1 MWNKI
6 LLVLVGALLTI
17 AVIMFVNTM
26 QLSHHQIE
34 PGEMQPVMI
43 DQDAMVSR
51 FSAAIKFKTISFEN
65 PADRDTV
72 EFAAFLDF
80 IEREYPLVHERL
92 ERQLFNRY
100 TPLYFW
106 EGSNPA
112 LEPVLLMGHYDV
124 VPIDSTDIDGWDF
137 EPFSGEVSDG
147 FIYGRGTLDNKITV
161 MALLETAE
169 YLLAEGYEPAR
180 SIYFSFGHDEEIGGN
195 EGARMVSRYLEDNG
209 IKLDFVLD
217 EGGVVLT
224 DNPFSNKP
232 VAMVGV
238 AEKGYLS
245 LELIVRTQGGHSSQP
260 PDEMAIAILSEAV
273 AKLSKQ
279 KFPTRLDGATE
290 KMFDSMASKMPF
302 ATRMAY
308 ANRWLL
314 DGFIRR
320 NMASEPRSA
329 AMIQTT
335 IAPTMI
341 RAGVKDNVL
350 PNEARAVVNFRL
362 LPGDSFDDVENFVRN
377 AIGDERVQIRKYETI
392 QTSPSPVSSVSSD
405 SYLQIQQSIMN
416 RFGDIYVAPYLV
428 LGATD
433 SRYFSNV
440 TDQIYRF
447 MPVQFEADGLA
458 RIHGTNERID
468 VASYAGSV
476 GFYSD
481 LIKRVTE

>member
-1 MWNKI
+1 MVKKI
-6 LLVLVGALLTI
+6 LFVLLGAFLTI
-17 AVIMFVNTM
+17 LVIMIVNTV
-26 QLSHHQIE
+26 QLDHNQIE
-34 PGEMQPVMI
+34 PGEAEHVMI
-43 DQDAMVSR
+43 DQDAMVQR
-51 FSAAIKFKTISFEN
+51 FATAIQFRTISFEN

-100 TPLYFW
+100 TPLYFYQ
-106 EGSNPA
+106 GTNPA

-124 VPIDSTDIDGWDF
+124 VPVDSTDIDGWDF
-137 EPFSGEVSDG
+137 APFSGEVSGG

-169 YLLAEGYEPAR
+169 NLLSEGYEPVR

-195 EGARMVSRYLEDNG
+195 DGALQVSRYLEDND

-217 EGGVVLT
+217 EGGIVLT
-224 DNPFSNKP
+224 DNPLANKP
-232 VAMVGV
+232 VALVGV

-260 PDEMAIAILSEAV
+260 PKEMAIAILSDAV
-273 AKLSKQ
+273 SKVSSK

-290 KMFDSMASKMPF
+290 KMFDSIASKMLF
-302 ATRMAY
+302 LNRMVY
-308 ANRWLL
+308 ANRWLF
-314 DGFIRR
+314 DDVMRR

-362 LPGDSFDDVENFVRN
+362 LPGDSHEDVETFVRN
-377 AIGDERVQIRKYETI
+377 ATAIYHEPLWRYLC
-392 QTSPSPVSSVSSD
+392 SSISGSWCYGFEVLYQRDGSD
-405 SYLQIQQSIMN
+405 L
-416 RFGDIYVAPYLV
+416 PL
-428 LGATD
+428 
-433 SRYFSNV
+433 
-440 TDQIYRF
+440 
-447 MPVQFEADGLA
+447 
-458 RIHGTNERID
+458 
-468 VASYAGSV
+468 YAGAV
-476 GFYSD
+476 
-481 LIKRVTE
+481 